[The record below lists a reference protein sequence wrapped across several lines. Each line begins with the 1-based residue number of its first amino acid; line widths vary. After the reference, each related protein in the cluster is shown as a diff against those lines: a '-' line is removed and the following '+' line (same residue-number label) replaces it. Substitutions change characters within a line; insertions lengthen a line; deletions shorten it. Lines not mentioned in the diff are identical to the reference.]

1 MTVPETSM
9 SYLRTAARA
18 ADEKQ
23 AENLVALDVSDALG
37 IVDSFLVASASNER
51 QVSAV
56 VDAIEDALIQEHDI
70 RPIRREGKG
79 QGRWVLLDY
88 GDVIVH
94 VQHEEDRAFYALER
108 LWNESPVLNL
118 GLETTDSAA
127 DPTDPADS
135 SGSEDDGASAAT
147 QA

>member
-18 ADEKQ
+18 ADDKQ
-23 AENLVALDVSDALG
+23 GENIVALDVSDALG
-37 IVDSFLVASASNER
+37 IVDSFLVTSASNER

-56 VDAIEDALIQEHDI
+56 VDAIEDALIEEHDL

-79 QGRWVLLDY
+79 GGRWVLLDY

-94 VQHEEDRAFYALER
+94 VQHEEDRAFYALDR
-108 LWNESPVLNL
+108 LWNESPVLDL
-118 GLETTDSAA
+118 GLD
-127 DPTDPADS
+127 
-135 SGSEDDGASAAT
+135 SGSAG
-147 QA
+147 